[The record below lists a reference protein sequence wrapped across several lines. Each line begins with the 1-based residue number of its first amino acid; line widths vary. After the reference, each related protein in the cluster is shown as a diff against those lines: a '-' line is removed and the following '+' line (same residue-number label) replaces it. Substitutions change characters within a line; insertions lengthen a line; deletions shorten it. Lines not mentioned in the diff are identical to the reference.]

1 MQEAPII
8 VGAGT
13 QSASTLAHEMLR
25 GMRWPCVVVGAG
37 PAGLAMSQCLV
48 ERGVEHLVLER
59 REVGDTWATQRWDS
73 FRLNTPPWMNRLLG
87 ELPDG
92 AFPGRDE
99 VVERLQGVAAGL
111 PVQANSPV
119 LSVRKQ
125 GDGFAVRTP
134 DREHVADAVVVAS
147 GGLNVPR
154 TPVIAGGLPSW
165 VVQLHGADYRSDAD
179 LPEGA
184 VLVVGSGQSGS
195 QVAEDLVLAGRRVLL
210 STSRVGRYRW
220 SYRGRELL
228 GWMVDA
234 GYWAQRPR
242 DLPDRTVLH
251 LPQPI
256 IGSGGHSLGLP
267 ALARAGV
274 VLLGRL
280 SAVDGAVLSFDTSVA
295 EHVAHGDEV
304 AARLE
309 ALADAYIVSAGLDAP
324 DAGPDPGL
332 GPVSAT
338 ETGTVDLIREEVGT
352 VIWCT
357 GFTGDL
363 SWLELPVLDK
373 AGAPVHRDGATS
385 VPGLRFLGLPWLTC
399 RQSGILHGMPD
410 DAVRTADGLLAR

>member
-1 MQEAPII
+1 
-8 VGAGT
+8 
-13 QSASTLAHEMLR
+13 
-25 GMRWPCVVVGAG
+25 
-37 PAGLAMSQCLV
+37 MSRCLV

-73 FRLNTPPWMNRLLG
+73 FRLNTPAWMNRLLG

-99 VVERLQGVAAGL
+99 VVARLQGVAAGL
-111 PVQANSPV
+111 PVQAHSPV

-134 DREHVADAVVVAS
+134 DREHVAEAVVVAS

-154 TPVIAGGLPSW
+154 TPALAGVLPSW
-165 VVQLHGADYRSDAD
+165 MVQLHGADYRSAAE

-228 GWMVDA
+228 GWLVDA
-234 GYWAQRPR
+234 GYWAQRPGTC
-242 DLPDRTVLH
+242 RTVRCCTCRSPSSAPAVTASGCRLW
-251 LPQPI
+251 PGPASSCSV
-256 IGSGGHSLGLP
+256 GSAPST
-267 ALARAGV
+267 ARCCRSTRRSRSMWRTAMRWPRGSKRWRTPTSRPRSSTPRTPNRTRSRARV
-274 VLLGRL
+274 GRR
-280 SAVDGAVLSFDTSVA
+280 A
-295 EHVAHGDEV
+295 
-304 AARLE
+304 
-309 ALADAYIVSAGLDAP
+309 
-324 DAGPDPGL
+324 
-332 GPVSAT
+332 
-338 ETGTVDLIREEVGT
+338 GTVDLIREEVRT

-363 SWLELPVLDK
+363 SWLELPVVDE

-399 RQSGILHGMPD
+399 RSPGSCTACRTMRCAPLMRWSPG
-410 DAVRTADGLLAR
+410 DAASKGTPHRPIRGETDQHTGPPPLTRPRALVTSAT

>member
-1 MQEAPII
+1 
-8 VGAGT
+8 
-13 QSASTLAHEMLR
+13 
-25 GMRWPCVVVGAG
+25 MRWPCIVVGAG
-37 PAGLAMSQCLV
+37 PAGLAMSRCLV

-59 REVGDTWATQRWDS
+59 REVGDTWATQRWDG
-73 FRLNTPPWMNRLLG
+73 FRLNTPAWMNRLLG

-99 VVERLQGVAAGL
+99 VVALLQGVAAGL
-111 PVQANSPV
+111 PVQAHSPV
-119 LSVRKQ
+119 LSVRKEV
-125 GDGFAVRTP
+125 GGFAVRTP
-134 DREHVADAVVVAS
+134 DREHVAETVVIAS

-154 TPVIAGGLPSW
+154 TPAFAGVLPSW
-165 VVQLHGADYRSDAD
+165 LVQLHGADYRSAAD

-210 STSRVGRYRW
+210 STSRVGRYQW

-228 GWMVDA
+228 GWLVDA
-234 GYWAQRPR
+234 GYWAQRPS
-242 DLPDRTVLH
+242 DLPDPTVMH
-251 LPQPI
+251 LAQPI

-280 SAVDGAVLSFDTSVA
+280 SAVDGAVLSFDASVA

-309 ALADAYIVSAGLDAP
+309 GLADADIAAAGIDAP
-324 DAGPDPGL
+324 DPGPDPGR
-332 GPVSAT
+332 GPAPAAEPV
-338 ETGTVDLIREEVGT
+338 TVDLIRKGVNT

-363 SWLELPVLDK
+363 SWLELPVVDK

-385 VPGLRFLGLPWLTC
+385 VPGLHFLGLPWLTC

-410 DAVRTADGLLAR
+410 DAARTADALLAR